1 MKRELTLTH
10 GPIAASAPQ
19 MSDGMGAVVTFHGV
33 VRGTEDGG
41 AITAIDYEAN
51 EEMARHQ
58 FGLIFDAIE
67 ERWPVES
74 VRLVQRLGV
83 VPANEASLRVEII
96 APHRAEAFDACQFLS
111 NEMKDKV
118 PIWKRP
124 QALL

>member
-10 GPIAASAPQ
+10 DPIAETASQ
-19 MSDGMGAVVTFHGV
+19 MRDGMGAMVTFHGV
-33 VRGTEDGG
+33 VRGTEDGE

-58 FGLIFDAIE
+58 FGLIFDAVE

-74 VRLVQRLGV
+74 MHLVHRLGM

-96 APHRAEAFDACQFLS
+96 APHRAEAFEACQYLID
-111 NEMKDKV
+111 EMKVKV
-118 PIWKRP
+118 PIWKNP
-124 QALL
+124 LL

>member
-10 GPIAASAPQ
+10 DPIAESASQ
-19 MSDGMGAVVTFHGV
+19 ISDGMGAVMTFHGV
-33 VRGTEDGG
+33 VRGTEDGEVIA
-41 AITAIDYEAN
+41 AINYEAN

-58 FGLIFDAIE
+58 FGLIFNAIE

-74 VRLVQRLGV
+74 VRLVHRLGV
-83 VPANEASLRVEII
+83 VPANEASLRVEIM
-96 APHRAEAFDACQFLS
+96 APHRVEAFEACQFLI

-124 QALL
+124 Q

>member
-10 GPIAASAPQ
+10 DPITESAPL
-19 MSDGMGAVVTFHGV
+19 MSDGMGAVVAFHGV

-51 EEMARHQ
+51 EEMALHQ
-58 FGLIFDAIE
+58 FGLIFDALE
-67 ERWPVES
+67 QRWPVES
-74 VRLVQRLGV
+74 VQLVHRLGV
-83 VPANEASLRVEII
+83 VPAKEASLRVEII
-96 APHRAEAFDACQFLS
+96 APHRAEAFEACQFLI

-124 QALL
+124 Q

>member
-10 GPIAASAPQ
+10 DPIAESAPQ
-19 MSDGMGAVVTFHGV
+19 MSEGMGAAVTFHGV
-33 VRGTEDGG
+33 VRGTEDGE

-51 EEMARHQ
+51 EEMALHQ

-67 ERWPVES
+67 KRWPVES
-74 VRLVQRLGV
+74 VRLVHRLGV
-83 VPANEASLRVEII
+83 VPAKEASLRVEVI
-96 APHRAEAFDACQFLS
+96 APHRAEAFEACQFLI

-124 QALL
+124 Q